1 MANEFERAVVIC
13 INRYF
18 TEHRMKGFAYRL
30 KHAHFNTHY
39 IDIIVS
45 GIQFT
50 IIFERIYLSGEFRD
64 IFPFASPRTKIKTH
78 IKNSNSHQI

>member
-18 TEHRMKGFAYRL
+18 TEHRTKGFAYRL
-30 KHAHFNTHY
+30 KQAHFNTQY

-50 IIFERIYLSGEFRD
+50 IIFERIFFIRGVSRHFSLCITQD
-64 IFPFASPRTKIKTH
+64 
-78 IKNSNSHQI
+78 KNKNPH